1 MAITVNSIP
10 EEYASLHDEL
20 WFVVDSTNK
29 ASTNFKYVF
38 DVYVDATLIA
48 RIKQFPDVSST
59 KGIFN
64 AGNIMRNYAQSN
76 FIPNTA
82 TTLFS
87 ASNDNIYKEFTIKYG
102 EEYGG
107 TTYTNLLE
115 QTYVAF
121 NFYYPD
127 FYNPAQSPT
136 YFKSYIN
143 KWLTNRDLSNVEC
156 AFTDKLHIGYMSPS
170 GVTTNVYPSVQL
182 YNENGTTSGSA
193 VTTATDPQETF
204 SLLDISPSGINSWYG
219 STVIPQSAYS
229 YGIKLHNGVGFGD
242 EVRVKLVCNP
252 NYSPIALHFL
262 NQLGGYDTMH
272 FRLVNKES
280 RNVESKQ
287 YEGSKFRYNAS
298 ATAMRSY
305 DDFNRINPGATKYV
319 VEHSTMYKLRSN
331 YLNVTDYNWLAE
343 LIQSPEVYFEQGGY
357 YYPVVTMTSNWE
369 EKKRIADKMFNLELD
384 VQIAN
389 KKYSQFR

>member
-10 EEYASLHDEL
+10 EQYASLHDDL

-29 ASTNFKYVF
+29 ASSNFKYVF
-38 DVYVDATLIA
+38 DVYVDAVLVA
-48 RIKQFPDVSST
+48 RIKQFPDVTST

-64 AGNIMRNYAQSN
+64 AGNIMRNYATSY
-76 FIPNTA
+76 FEPNPSTL
-82 TTLFS
+82 LFS
-87 ASNDNIYKEFTIKYG
+87 ASNNNIYKEYTIKYG

-107 TTYTNLLE
+107 VTYTNLLE

-136 YFKSYIN
+136 YYKSYIN

-156 AFTDKLHIGYMSPS
+156 AFTDNLHIGWMNAS
-170 GVTTNVYPSVQL
+170 GVSTNVYPSVQL

-193 VTTATDPQETF
+193 VTTSPISQSTF
-204 SLLDISPSGINSWYG
+204 SLFNISPGAINTFYG
-219 STVIPQSAYS
+219 STVIPSTAYS
-229 YGIKLHNGVGFGD
+229 YGIKLHNGTSFGD

-287 YEGSKFRYNAS
+287 YQESKFRYNAS
-298 ATAMRSY
+298 FTAMRMY
-305 DDFNRINPGATKYV
+305 DDFRRINAGATKYV
-319 VEHSTMYKLRSN
+319 VEHSTSYKLRSN
-331 YLNVTDYNWLAE
+331 YLNATDYNWLRE
-343 LIQSPEVYFEQGGY
+343 LIQSPEVYFEQGDY

>member
-10 EEYASLHDEL
+10 EQYASLHDDL

-38 DVYVDATLIA
+38 DVYIGATLVA
-48 RIKQFPDVSST
+48 RIKQFPDVTST

-64 AGNIMRNYAQSN
+64 AGNIMRNYAESY
-76 FIPNTA
+76 FIPNTNQI
-82 TTLFS
+82 LFS
-87 ASNDNIYKEFTIKYG
+87 GSNDNLYKEYTIKYG
-102 EEYGG
+102 EEFGG
-107 TTYTNLLE
+107 VTYTNLVI
-115 QTYVAF
+115 QSYVAF

-136 YFKSYIN
+136 YYKSYLN

-156 AFTDKLHIGYMSPS
+156 AFTDKLHIGYMNAS
-170 GVTTNVYPSVQL
+170 GVTTNLYPSLQL
-182 YNENGTTSGSA
+182 YNEDGTTSGSA
-193 VTTATDPQETF
+193 LTTGTDPQNTF
-204 SLLDISPSGINSWYG
+204 SLLDISPSGINDWYG
-219 STVIPQSAYS
+219 STVIPSTAYA
-229 YGIKLHNGVGFGD
+229 YGIKLHNGTSFGP
-242 EVRVKLVCNP
+242 EAKVKLICNP
-252 NYSPIALHFL
+252 NYTPIALHFL
-262 NQLGGYDTMH
+262 NQLGGYDTMR

-280 RNVESKQ
+280 RQTESKQ
-287 YEGSKFRYNAS
+287 YEGNKWRYNSS
-298 ATAMRSY
+298 AVAMRSY
-305 DDFNRINPGATKYV
+305 DDYNRINPGATKYV
-319 VEHSTMYKLRSN
+319 VEHSTSYRLRSN

-357 YYPVVTMTSNWE
+357 YYPIVTMTSNWE

>member
-1 MAITVNSIP
+1 MAITINSIP
-10 EEYASLHDEL
+10 EEYASLHDDL
-20 WFVVDSTNK
+20 WFVVDSNNK
-29 ASTNFKYVF
+29 TSSTFKFVF
-38 DVYVDATLIA
+38 DVYVGLELIA
-48 RIKQFPDVSST
+48 RVKQFPDVASS

-64 AGNIMRNYAQSN
+64 AGNIMRNYAQSY
-76 FIPNTA
+76 FIPNQIQS
-82 TTLFS
+82 LFS
-87 ASNDNIYKEFTIKYG
+87 GSNNSIYQEYTIQYG
-102 EEYGG
+102 EEYDGV
-107 TTYTNLLE
+107 TYTNLLS

-143 KWLTNRDLSNVEC
+143 KWLTNRDTSNIEC
-156 AFTDKLHIGYMSPS
+156 AFTDKLHIGYMYAS
-170 GVTTNVYPSVQL
+170 GATTNVYPSVQL
-182 YNENGTTSGSA
+182 YNENGTASGSP
-193 VTTATDPQETF
+193 VTTGVDLQDTF
-204 SLLDISPSGINSWYG
+204 SLLDISPGAINEWYE
-219 STVIPQSAYS
+219 STVIPSTAYA
-229 YGIKLHNGVGFGD
+229 YGIKLHNGTSFGP
-242 EVRVKLVCNP
+242 EVKVKLVCNP
-252 NYSPIALHFL
+252 NYSPVAIHFL

-280 RNVESKQ
+280 RQTESKQ
-287 YEGSKFRYNAS
+287 YEVNKWRYNS
-298 ATAMRSY
+298 SVTAMRSY
-305 DDFNRINPGATKYV
+305 DDYKRINAGATKYV
-319 VEHSTMYKLRSN
+319 VEHSTSYKLRSN

-357 YYPVVTMTSNWE
+357 YYPIVTMTSNWE

>member
-10 EEYASLHDEL
+10 EQYASLHDDL

-38 DVYVDATLIA
+38 DVYIGATLVA
-48 RIKQFPDVSST
+48 RIKQFPDVTST

-64 AGNIMRNYAQSN
+64 AGNIMRNYAESY
-76 FIPNTA
+76 FIPNTNQI
-82 TTLFS
+82 LFS
-87 ASNDNIYKEFTIKYG
+87 GSNDNLYKEYTIKYG
-102 EEYGG
+102 EEFGG
-107 TTYTNLLE
+107 VTYTNLVI
-115 QTYVAF
+115 QSYVAF

-136 YFKSYIN
+136 YYKSYLN

-156 AFTDKLHIGYMSPS
+156 AFTDKLHIGYMNAS
-170 GVTTNVYPSVQL
+170 GVTTNLYPSLQL
-182 YNENGTTSGSA
+182 YNEDGTTSGSA
-193 VTTATDPQETF
+193 LTTGTDPQNTF
-204 SLLDISPSGINSWYG
+204 SLLDISPSGINDWYG
-219 STVIPQSAYS
+219 STVIPSTAYA
-229 YGIKLHNGVGFGD
+229 YGIKLHNGTSFGP
-242 EVRVKLVCNP
+242 EAKVKLICNP
-252 NYSPIALHFL
+252 NYTPIALHFL

-280 RNVESKQ
+280 RQTESKQ
-287 YEGSKFRYNAS
+287 YEGNKWRYNSS
-298 ATAMRSY
+298 AVAMRSY
-305 DDFNRINPGATKYV
+305 DDYNRINPGATKYV
-319 VEHSTMYKLRSN
+319 VEHSTSYRLRSN

-357 YYPVVTMTSNWE
+357 YYPIVTMTSNWE

>member
-10 EEYASLHDEL
+10 EQYASLHDDL

-29 ASTNFKYVF
+29 ASSNFKYVF
-38 DVYVDATLIA
+38 DVYVDATLVA
-48 RIKQFPDVSST
+48 RIKQFPDITST

-64 AGNIMRNYAQSN
+64 AGNIMRNYAQSYFKPGPIQN
-76 FIPNTA
+76 
-82 TTLFS
+82 LFNGGG
-87 ASNDNIYKEFTIKYG
+87 NDIYKEYTIKYG

-127 FYNPAQSPT
+127 FYDPAQSPT
-136 YFKSYIN
+136 YYKSYLN
-143 KWLTNRDLSNVEC
+143 KWLTNRDTSNIEC
-156 AFTDKLHIGYMSPS
+156 AFTDKLHIGYMTAS

-193 VTTATDPQETF
+193 VTTGTDPRDTF
-204 SLLDISPSGINSWYG
+204 SLLDISPSGINGWYE
-219 STVIPQSAYS
+219 STVIPSTAYA
-229 YGIKLHNGVGFGD
+229 YGIKLHNGTSFGP
-242 EVRVKLVCNP
+242 EVKVKLVCNP
-252 NYSPIALHFL
+252 NYSPVALHFL

-280 RNVESKQ
+280 RQTESKQ
-287 YEGSKFRYNAS
+287 YEGNKYRYNSS
-298 ATAMRSY
+298 ATAMRTY
-305 DDFNRINPGATKYV
+305 DDYKRINPGATKYV

-357 YYPVVTMTSNWE
+357 YYPIVTMTSNWE
-369 EKKRIADKMFNLELD
+369 EKKRISDKMFNLELD

>member
-10 EEYASLHDEL
+10 EQYASLHDEL

-29 ASTNFKYVF
+29 ASSNFKYVF
-38 DVYVDATLIA
+38 DIYVGATLVA
-48 RIKQFPDVSST
+48 RIKQFPDVTST

-64 AGNIMRNYAQSN
+64 AGNIMRNYATSY
-76 FIPNTA
+76 FKPNVYQY
-82 TTLFS
+82 LFS
-87 ASNDNIYKEFTIKYG
+87 NSINDIFKEYTIKYG

-107 TTYTNLLE
+107 VTYTNLLE

-136 YFKSYIN
+136 YFKSYISE
-143 KWLTNRDLSNVEC
+143 WLTNRDTSNIEC
-156 AFTDKLHIGYMSPS
+156 AFTDKLHIGYMNAS
-170 GVTTNVYPSVQL
+170 GTTTNIYPSVQL
-182 YNENGTTSGSA
+182 YNENGSTSGSA
-193 VTTATDPQETF
+193 ITTGSDSQNTY
-204 SLLDISPSGINSWYG
+204 SLLDISPEGINAWYEA
-219 STVIPQSAYS
+219 TVIPSTTYA

-242 EVRVKLVCNP
+242 EVKVKLVCNP
-252 NYSPIALHFL
+252 NYTPIALHFL

-287 YEGSKFRYNAS
+287 YEGSKFRYNSS

-305 DDFNRINPGATKYV
+305 DDYNRINPGATKYV
-319 VEHSTMYKLRSN
+319 VEHSTSYKLRSN
-331 YLNVTDYNWLAE
+331 YLNVTDYNWLRE

>member
-10 EEYASLHDEL
+10 EQYASLHDDL

-38 DVYVDATLIA
+38 DIYVDAVLVA
-48 RIKQFPDVSST
+48 RIKQFPDVTSN

-64 AGNIMRNYAQSN
+64 AGNIMRNYATSY
-76 FIPNTA
+76 FTPNPI

-87 ASNDNIYKEFTIKYG
+87 ASTDNIYKQYNIKYG

-107 TTYTNLLE
+107 VIYTNLVS
-115 QTYVAF
+115 QNYIAY

-136 YFKSYIN
+136 YFNSYIY
-143 KWLTNRDLSNVEC
+143 KWLTNRDIANVEC
-156 AFTDKLHIGYMSPS
+156 AYTDKLHIGYLKPFGVS
-170 GVTTNVYPSVQL
+170 GNVYPSVQL
-182 YNENGTTSGSA
+182 YNENGTPSGSA
-193 VTTATDPQETF
+193 VTTSPDPINAFTLF
-204 SLLDISPSGINSWYG
+204 DISPTGINEWYE

-229 YGIKLHNGVGFGD
+229 YGIKLHNGSSFGD

-272 FRLVNKES
+272 FRLVNKEA

-305 DDFNRINPGATKYV
+305 DDYNRINPGATKYV

>member
-1 MAITVNSIP
+1 MAITINSIP
-10 EEYASLHDEL
+10 EQYASLHDDL

-29 ASTNFKYVF
+29 ASSNFKYVF
-38 DVYVDATLIA
+38 DVYVDATLVA

-64 AGNIMRNYAQSN
+64 AGNIMRNYAQSY

-87 ASNDNIYKEFTIKYG
+87 GSNDSIYKEYTIKYG

-107 TTYTNLLE
+107 TTYTNLVE
-115 QTYVAF
+115 QNYVAF

-136 YFKSYIN
+136 YFKNYIN
-143 KWLTNRDLSNVEC
+143 KWLTNRDTSNIEC
-156 AFTDKLHIGYMSPS
+156 AFTDKLHIGYMNAS

-182 YNENGTTSGSA
+182 YNENGSTSGSA
-193 VTTATDPQETF
+193 VTTGTDPQETF
-204 SLLDISPSGINSWYG
+204 SLLDISPSGINDWYG
-219 STVIPQSAYS
+219 STVIPSTAYA
-229 YGIKLHNGVGFGD
+229 YGIKLHNGTSFGP
-242 EVRVKLVCNP
+242 EVKVKLVCNP
-252 NYSPIALHFL
+252 NYTPIALHFL

-280 RNVESKQ
+280 RQTESKQ
-287 YEGSKFRYNAS
+287 YEGNKWRYNSS
-298 ATAMRSY
+298 ATAMRTY
-305 DDFNRINPGATKYV
+305 DDYNRINPGATKYV
-319 VEHSTMYKLRSN
+319 VEHTTSYKLRSN

-357 YYPVVTMTSNWE
+357 YYPIVTMTSNWE

>member
-10 EEYASLHDEL
+10 EQYASLHDDL

-29 ASTNFKYVF
+29 ASSNFKYVF
-38 DVYVDATLIA
+38 DIYVDAVLVA

-64 AGNIMRNYAQSN
+64 AGNIMRNYAQSY
-76 FIPNTA
+76 FTPNTIQDLFTG
-82 TTLFS
+82 TT
-87 ASNDNIYKEFTIKYG
+87 NNIYKQFTIKYG

-107 TTYTNLLE
+107 VTYTNLLE

-136 YFKSYIN
+136 YFKSYLN

-156 AFTDKLHIGYMSPS
+156 AFTDKLHIGYMTAS

-182 YNENGTTSGSA
+182 YNEDGTPNGSP
-193 VTTATDPQETF
+193 VTTGTDPRDAF
-204 SLLDISPSGINSWYG
+204 SLLDISPAAINSWYG
-219 STVIPQSAYS
+219 STVIPSTAYA
-229 YGIKLHNGVGFGD
+229 YGIKLHNGTSFGP
-242 EVRVKLVCNP
+242 ETKVKLVCNP
-252 NYSPIALHFL
+252 NYTPIALHFL

-280 RNVESKQ
+280 RQTESKQ
-287 YEGSKFRYNAS
+287 YEGNKWRYNSS
-298 ATAMRSY
+298 ATAMRTYNDS
-305 DDFNRINPGATKYV
+305 NVINPGATKYV
-319 VEHSTMYKLRSN
+319 VEHSTSYKLRSN

-357 YYPVVTMTSNWE
+357 YYPIVTMTSNWE

>member
-10 EEYASLHDEL
+10 EQYASLHDDL

-38 DVYVDATLIA
+38 DVYVDSTLVA
-48 RIKQFPDVSST
+48 RIKQFPDVTST

-64 AGNIMRNYAQSN
+64 AGNIMRNYATSYFQ
-76 FIPNTA
+76 PNTIQY
-82 TTLFS
+82 LFS
-87 ASNDNIYKEFTIKYG
+87 GSSDSIYKQYTIKYG

-107 TTYTNLLE
+107 VTYTNLVE

-136 YFKSYIN
+136 YFKSYLN
-143 KWLTNRDLSNVEC
+143 EWLTNRDTSNIEC
-156 AFTDKLHIGYMSPS
+156 AFTDKLHIGYMTAS

-182 YNENGTTSGSA
+182 YNENGTPSGSP
-193 VTTATDPQETF
+193 VTTGTDPRNTY
-204 SLLDISPSGINSWYG
+204 SLLDISPGGINGWYG
-219 STVIPQSAYS
+219 STVVPSTAYA
-229 YGIKLHNGVGFGD
+229 YGVKLHNGTSFGD
-242 EVRVKLVCNP
+242 EVKVKLVCNP

-287 YEGSKFRYNAS
+287 YEGNKYRYNSS
-298 ATAMRSY
+298 ATAMRTY
-305 DDFNRINPGATKYV
+305 DDYNRINPGANKFV

-331 YLNVTDYNWLAE
+331 YLNVTDYNWARE